1 MKLFDGLALGQF
13 DTLKS
18 QTQHEMMS
26 HSQRAVVGRSDLREM
41 VRVKITKF
49 DNVNKPVICIM

>member
-1 MKLFDGLALGQF
+1 MKFFDGLALGQF

-26 HSQRAVVGRSDLREM
+26 HSQRTVVRRSDLREDESKNHQI
-41 VRVKITKF
+41 RQRE
-49 DNVNKPVICIM
+49 

>member
-1 MKLFDGLALGQF
+1 VKFFDGLALGQF

-26 HSQRAVVGRSDLREM
+26 DSQRAVVRRSDLRKV

>member
-18 QTQHEMMS
+18 QTQHEMMI
-26 HSQRAVVGRSDLREM
+26 HSQQAVVIRSDLREV
-41 VRVKITKF
+41 VRVKIIKF